1 MQSIS
6 LLFSRSSPAGTVK
19 ALQLTE
25 PKSWTQIDIA
35 EPPQPGA
42 DEVLVRIHRIGV
54 CGTDIAGY
62 LGKFPYFSYP
72 RIPGHELG
80 VEVLVVGENVR
91 HVVAGDRC
99 SVEPYINC
107 GKCYACVRGHTNCC
121 ESNKTLGVMCDG
133 GMTEMM
139 ILPARKLHP
148 ANRLTYEQSALVE
161 TLAIGCHAVN
171 RARVCSSDSVLV
183 VGAGPI
189 GLSALEFVKVAGA
202 KAIVADLSESR
213 LDFVRSKMGIEN
225 TICMGGTDADLS
237 KLEALTEGRRADVVI
252 DATGNHHSMSRAVD
266 FAAFAGRV
274 VYVGITQQ
282 SLTIPHSVALH
293 RRELTI
299 LASRNALP
307 DDFTRIIKLIGEG
320 TINTDKWITH
330 HAGFADVGR
339 EFPSWTDPSTGV
351 LKAIIHV

>member
-1 MQSIS
+1 
-6 LLFSRSSPAGTVK
+6 VK

-25 PKSWTQIDIA
+25 PKLWNQIDIS
-35 EPPQPGA
+35 EPPRPKD
-42 DEVLVRIHRIGV
+42 DEALVRIHRVGV

-80 VEVLVVGENVR
+80 VEILEVGKNVQ
-91 HVVAGDRC
+91 HIKVGDRC

-107 GKCYACVRGHTNCC
+107 GVCYACVRGYTNCC

-133 GMTEMM
+133 GLTEMM
-139 ILPARKLHP
+139 ILPARKLHQ
-148 ANRLTYEQSALVE
+148 ANELTYEQSALVE

-171 RARVCSSDSVLV
+171 RAKVTSADSVLV
-183 VGAGPI
+183 IGAGPI

-202 KAIVADLSESR
+202 KAIVADLSENR
-213 LDFVRSKMGIEN
+213 LDFVRTKMGISSTVLMDGSE
-225 TICMGGTDADLS
+225 ADIA
-237 KLEALTEGRRADVVI
+237 KLEALTDGRRADVVI

-274 VYVGITQQ
+274 AYVGITQQ
-282 SLTIPHSVALH
+282 NLTIPHSVALH

-307 DDFTRIIKLIGEG
+307 EDFRRIIGLIGVG

-330 HAGFADVGR
+330 HAGFADVGAQ
-339 EFPSWTDPSTGV
+339 FPSWTDPRTGV
-351 LKAIIHV
+351 LKAIIDVN